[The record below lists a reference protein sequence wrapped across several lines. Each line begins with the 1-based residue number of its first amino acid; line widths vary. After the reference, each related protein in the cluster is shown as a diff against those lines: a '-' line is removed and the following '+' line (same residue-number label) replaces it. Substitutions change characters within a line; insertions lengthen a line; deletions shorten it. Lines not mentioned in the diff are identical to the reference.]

1 MPYGNQNL
9 PHKGLQA
16 PKMTRS
22 SSTPWES
29 AGARRASAS
38 ACLVRVTM
46 GSVGARSGARAAAVA
61 VRRRRSS
68 TLRREKRRGRGDGA
82 MPVRR
87 QRPWTVVPLIG
98 RVRHRCGKKCNDTT
112 GVLATI
118 PFSPLASTRDFAYG
132 DWVCC
137 WEQSDASCSLPKD
150 N

>member
-1 MPYGNQNL
+1 VL
-9 PHKGLQA
+9 AAATAEH
-16 PKMTRS
+16 
-22 SSTPWES
+22 EE
-29 AGARRASAS
+29 
-38 ACLVRVTM
+38 
-46 GSVGARSGARAAAVA
+46 SVGARSGARAAAVA
-61 VRRRRSS
+61 VRRRRSP

-112 GVLATI
+112 VVLAAIPFSPLAATI